1 MKKSIVLFSAVL
13 AVVAALLS
21 NGCATGGGGYV
32 PSIDRED
39 RALEALVE
47 QRIQADRVARRAMVD
62 VRVEYGFATIR
73 GAEDDPAVLA
83 RIASIIRNT
92 PGIKGVERA
101 D

>member
-1 MKKSIVLFSAVL
+1 MKKHLVLFSVL
-13 AVVAALLS
+13 MTLLLAS
-21 NGCATGGGGYV
+21 MTNGCASGRGSYV

-39 RALEALVE
+39 RALEALVQ

-92 PGIKGVERA
+92 PGIKGVDRA